1 MKPAGGFSP
10 EACGELSA
18 AAEHRQEAA
27 VEHGRRVRL
36 DRRVQRAGHF
46 FGRAEGVVRRGRPPG
61 RPGPGVHDPA
71 VVSLRVRI
79 AELGISQTRLA
90 ALADLP
96 ATTLSRL
103 VMGRRPLDRNIELRL
118 HRILDIEERAQA
130 AAEAVRRREYARA
143 AIGGVLGDESRPK
156 TGAAS

>member
-1 MKPAGGFSP
+1 MKPAGRSSP
-10 EACGELSA
+10 EACRELSA
-18 AAEHRQEAA
+18 DAEHRQATA
-27 VEHGRRVRL
+27 VERGGGVRL
-36 DRRVQRAGHF
+36 DRRVQRAGCLSR
-46 FGRAEGVVRRGRPPG
+46 RAEGVMRQGRPPG

-96 ATTLSRL
+96 PTTLSRL
-103 VMGRRPLDRNIELRL
+103 VMGRRRLDRNVELRL

-130 AAEAVRRREYARA
+130 AAEAVRRGEYAREA
-143 AIGGVLGDESRPK
+143 AGGVLRNVSDPK